1 MNSKFKHLSTL
12 IVIAIIALIF
22 LSVAYAGVTDV
33 TNKNR
38 VTVKTTVRKNYT
50 DSNINGIIDLTD
62 GKNYTVDFTKTD
74 DFSKGLQLLA
84 DLNKTKLYKI
94 DENNGFV
101 ETSNESDA
109 IIKVEGKKDEN
120 KAVFSSLYKEDI
132 KSYTLIKTETV
143 YTGSKLTYT
152 GTTYEDGNIL
162 IGEPN
167 EVLNS
172 SSGNKVTI
180 NEIRDDYFT
189 NYNFNLTFK
198 YGNSK
203 ITPTEYKFIEGSN
216 QTYTINQSKEL
227 TFRIDAEY
235 NKFNN
240 KIYVDNQLIDIKNFE
255 SKSGSTI
262 ITFKNDFA
270 NTLTIGEHLLK
281 VEFNDGSATTK
292 FKVDKL
298 EETPKNNEKENNNSN
313 MDTNKENTLKT
324 ENKISNPKT
333 GDNIVIY
340 IVIFAV
346 AFISIVAL
354 MIIKKTKKT
363 SNK

>member
-1 MNSKFKHLSTL
+1 M
-12 IVIAIIALIF
+12 
-22 LSVAYAGVTDV
+22 
-33 TNKNR
+33 
-38 VTVKTTVRKNYT
+38 
-50 DSNINGIIDLTD
+50 
-62 GKNYTVDFTKTD
+62 
-74 DFSKGLQLLA
+74 
-84 DLNKTKLYKI
+84 
-94 DENNGFV
+94 
-101 ETSNESDA
+101 
-109 IIKVEGKKDEN
+109 
-120 KAVFSSLYKEDI
+120 
-132 KSYTLIKTETV
+132 
-143 YTGSKLTYT
+143 
-152 GTTYEDGNIL
+152 
-162 IGEPN
+162 
-167 EVLNS
+167 
-172 SSGNKVTI
+172 
-180 NEIRDDYFT
+180 
-189 NYNFNLTFK
+189 TFK

-227 TFRIDAEY
+227 IFRIDAEY

-240 KIYVDNQLIDIKNFE
+240 KIYVDNKLIDIKNFE

-270 NTLTIGEHLLK
+270 NTLTTGEHLLK

-298 EETPKNNEKENNNSN
+298 EKTPKNNEKENNNSN

-354 MIIKKTKKT
+354 IIIKKNKKS